1 MTKKTFYTEIAY
13 VLGLS
18 VLALGT
24 AFMEAADFGV
34 SMVVAPAYLIYRW
47 LSPIYPF
54 FTFGMAEYILQ
65 AFLLVGMTLVLRK
78 FKTSYLF
85 SFITALIYGFLL
97 DRAMALVALVP
108 LNHFATLVAFYI
120 LGLLLCSMGVSLLF
134 HSYISPEAYE
144 LFVKEV
150 SAQHNIGIHKFK
162 TYYDCI
168 SCIVGIALSFA
179 FFGLWNFEGVKP
191 GTIVCALVNGFIIGR
206 FTRLFE
212 THYNFIDGMT
222 LRKYFAIQ

>member
-13 VLGLS
+13 ALGLS

-24 AFMEAADFGV
+24 ALMEAADFGV

-47 LSPIYPF
+47 LSSIYPF
-54 FTFGMAEYILQ
+54 FTFGMAEYTLQ

-78 FKTSYLF
+78 FKISYLF
-85 SFITALIYGFLL
+85 SVITALIYGFLL
-97 DRAMALVALVP
+97 DRAMTLVALVP
-108 LNHFATLVAFYI
+108 LNHFATLVVFYI

-150 SAQHNIGIHKFK
+150 SAQHNISIHKFK

-168 SCIVGIALSFA
+168 SCMVGIALSFA
-179 FFGLWNFEGVKP
+179 FFGLWNFEGVKL
-191 GTIVCALVNGFIIGR
+191 GTIVCALINGFIIGR

-212 THYNFIDGMT
+212 THYNFRDGLA
-222 LRKYFAIQ
+222 LRKYFAM

>member
-1 MTKKTFYTEIAY
+1 MAKKTFYTEIAY
-13 VLGLS
+13 ALGLFA
-18 VLALGT
+18 LAMGT
-24 AFMEAADFGV
+24 ALMEAADFGV

-47 LSPIYPF
+47 LSPVYPF
-54 FTFGMAEYILQ
+54 FTFGMAEYTLQ
-65 AFLLVGMTLVLRK
+65 AFLLAAMTLVLRK

-97 DRAMALVALVP
+97 DRAMTLVALVP
-108 LNHFATLVAFYI
+108 LNHFAALLVFYI

-150 SAQHNIGIHKFK
+150 STRHNIGIHKFK

-168 SCIVGIALSFA
+168 SCMAGIALSFS
-179 FFGLWNFEGVKP
+179 FFGLWNFEGVKL
-191 GTIVCALVNGFIIGR
+191 GTIVCALINGFVIGR

-212 THYNFIDGMT
+212 MRYNFRDGLA
-222 LRKYFAIQ
+222 LRKYFTM

>member
-13 VLGLS
+13 ILGLS

-24 AFMEAADFGV
+24 ALMEAADFGV

-54 FTFGMAEYILQ
+54 FTFGMAEYTLQ
-65 AFLLVGMTLVLRK
+65 AFLLAGMTLVLRK
-78 FKTSYLF
+78 FRISYLF

-97 DRAMALVALVP
+97 DRAMTLVALIP
-108 LNHFATLVAFYI
+108 LNHFAAPVAFYI

-144 LFVKEV
+144 LLVKEV
-150 SAQHNIGIHKFK
+150 SAQHNLNIHKFK

-168 SCIVGIALSFA
+168 SCMVGIAMSFA
-179 FFGLWNFEGVKP
+179 FFGLWNFEGVKL
-191 GTIVCALVNGFIIGR
+191 GTIACALVNGFMISR

-212 THYNFIDGMT
+212 THYNFRDG
-222 LRKYFAIQ
+222 LALKKYFAM

>member
-1 MTKKTFYTEIAY
+1 MAKKTFYTEIAY
-13 VLGLS
+13 ALGLS

-24 AFMEAADFGV
+24 ALMEAADFGV

-54 FTFGMAEYILQ
+54 FTFGMSEYTLQ

-78 FKTSYLF
+78 FRVSYLF
-85 SFITALIYGFLL
+85 SFITALVYGFLL
-97 DRAMALVALVP
+97 DGAMI
-108 LNHFATLVAFYI
+108 LVAFAPLDQLGSRIGFYI
-120 LGLLLCSMGVSLLF
+120 IGMLLCSMGVSLLF

-150 SAQHNIGIHKFK
+150 SAQHNINIHRFK

-168 SCIVGIALSFA
+168 SCMVGIALSFI
-179 FFGLWNFEGVKP
+179 FFGLWTFEGVKL
-191 GTIVCALVNGFIIGR
+191 GTIVCALINGWIVGR
-206 FTRLFE
+206 FTQLFE
-212 THYNFIDGMT
+212 THYNFRDG
-222 LRKYFAIQ
+222 LSLQKYFAM